1 MSTIHVGYIHPTAA
15 RKRLA
20 QLIANDETHRHKPAI
35 TLPGRP
41 RPQLPV
47 LAPPRPRKDNGPLWV
62 GVPQPRT
69 AAATCD
75 RRSAAQRRPKHLV
88 ARTIS
93 TDERALRSPGRARL
107 PARRREPHCGR
118 RDGDAPARSILT

>member
-20 QLIANDETHRHKPAI
+20 RLIANDETHRHKPAI

-47 LAPPRPRKDNGPLWV
+47 LAPPPPRKDNGPLWV
-62 GVPQPRT
+62 AYFNREQPPQRVTEEAQPSDAQGAWSRERYLRMNAAFVRRIEHAFRQGAET
-69 AAATCD
+69 RAAASATMTP
-75 RRSAAQRRPKHLV
+75 RR
-88 ARTIS
+88 
-93 TDERALRSPGRARL
+93 G
-107 PARRREPHCGR
+107 
-118 RDGDAPARSILT
+118 